1 MSNVT
6 VKELTAYLKE
16 AVTLESSI
24 YRQQQA
30 YWALQEAVQS
40 CAAPV
45 KETIS
50 KPHKA
55 ALPEKPQPPSG
66 SPEQKNLLLKKC
78 VFYGIFSLVVA
89 LISIVGA
96 AVTEVPLLFII
107 AVCAGVICF
116 IAALQFSAT
125 KKEISA
131 LQTEKDTYASAIKD
145 YEQQVS
151 QIEQNYEAKLKEYQ
165 TRQAELE
172 SNYEKAAETYHKQM
186 LSGKQAMAKM
196 NEQLME
202 TRKILRQ
209 FYAVG
214 WIFPKYRDLVAVAT
228 IYEYFSS
235 GRCTGLTGPNGAYNL
250 YEAELRQNLIIGRLD
265 TIIHKL
271 DQIRQTQYVLYT
283 ELRETN
289 RIIRDIR
296 ADVSKSLSISEDI
309 AKSVHLTA
317 QYAKIT
323 AQNTE
328 ALKYISLIGR

>member
-16 AVTLESSI
+16 AVVLESSI

-30 YWALQEAVQS
+30 YWALQEVVQS

-50 KPHKA
+50 KPYKA
-55 ALPEKPQPPSG
+55 ALPEKPQSPSG
-66 SPEQKNLLLKKC
+66 SPEQKILLLKKC
-78 VFYGIFSLVVA
+78 VFYGVFSLIIA
-89 LISIVGA
+89 LISVIGA

-116 IAALQFSAT
+116 GAALQFSAT

-131 LQTEKDTYASAIKD
+131 LQTEKDAYASAIKD

-165 TRQAELE
+165 ARQAVLE
-172 SNYEKAAETYHKQM
+172 SNYEKAANIYQKQM

-214 WIFPKYRDLVAVAT
+214 WIFPKYRDLVAVTT

-235 GRCTGLTGPNGAYNL
+235 GRCTGLTGPSGAYNL

-271 DQIRQTQYVLYT
+271 DQIRQTQYVLYN

-296 ADVSKSLSISEDI
+296 ADVSKSLSTAEDI

-328 ALKYISLIGR
+328 ALKYISLISK